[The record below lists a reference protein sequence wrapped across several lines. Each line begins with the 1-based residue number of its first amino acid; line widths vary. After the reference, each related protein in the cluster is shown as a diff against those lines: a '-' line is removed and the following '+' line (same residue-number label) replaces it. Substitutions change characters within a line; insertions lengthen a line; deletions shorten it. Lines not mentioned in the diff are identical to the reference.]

1 MINQASITIATTI
14 RVDRLE
20 PLRAA
25 MKLID
30 AQVRAN
36 GGVFKR
42 INDELLHVH
51 FGRWVILEAKRDL
64 DQNVL
69 PPQLI
74 YLCDIDLLD
83 QDHLQLLVKNRF
95 DTIDGHPVDILDLL
109 YANCEGYPHQPS
121 DADRLSY
128 LGSHRIVAQ
137 TIYVNKIGRTVKQ
150 VLREQE
156 LRTAIEEILD
166 GKDWQG
172 MTSVAV
178 RQAIQKAVRQRPNLS
193 WALQPEPSPLEE
205 SLFGSLKSVLRTGFE
220 KVIDGLNVLGKLTVI
235 PLLPNSTEAGL
246 ERTGIED
253 IKPVKP
259 EVIEELEE
267 FDDRG
272 AVQSPFSAIGLVKK
286 GFINHAAE
294 QVKLFAANIGARNLF
309 GDSDLSGVKTIH
321 FARWIFM
328 DGGRRVL
335 FCSNYDGSLEN
346 YMSDFVDLVAWG
358 LNVVF
363 GQGEGYPRTV
373 FGLFKGAEDELK
385 FRTFLRNRQIPAR
398 SWAWYSAY
406 PNLTALNLQTNSEIR
421 LGLIDPPEAQ
431 QQVKDAIEVNEAS
444 AQKWLR
450 KL

>member
-235 PLLPNSTEAGL
+235 PLLPNST
-246 ERTGIED
+246 I
-253 IKPVKP
+253 
-259 EVIEELEE
+259 
-267 FDDRG
+267 
-272 AVQSPFSAIGLVKK
+272 AVPFKVRFPQSVS
-286 GFINHAAE
+286 
-294 QVKLFAANIGARNLF
+294 
-309 GDSDLSGVKTIH
+309 
-321 FARWIFM
+321 
-328 DGGRRVL
+328 
-335 FCSNYDGSLEN
+335 
-346 YMSDFVDLVAWG
+346 
-358 LNVVF
+358 
-363 GQGEGYPRTV
+363 
-373 FGLFKGAEDELK
+373 
-385 FRTFLRNRQIPAR
+385 
-398 SWAWYSAY
+398 
-406 PNLTALNLQTNSEIR
+406 
-421 LGLIDPPEAQ
+421 
-431 QQVKDAIEVNEAS
+431 
-444 AQKWLR
+444 
-450 KL
+450 